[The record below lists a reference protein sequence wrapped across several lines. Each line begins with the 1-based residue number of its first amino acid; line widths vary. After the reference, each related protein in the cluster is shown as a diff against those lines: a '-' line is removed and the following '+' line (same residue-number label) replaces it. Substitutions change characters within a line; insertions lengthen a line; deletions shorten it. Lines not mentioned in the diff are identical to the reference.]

1 MEKRRPKMARFH
13 RETKKKQIEVCD
25 RQTESIVD
33 NNDSQARRADQNTNI
48 TAATTKLARLYLQ
61 LNK

>member
-1 MEKRRPKMARFH
+1 MARFH

-33 NNDSQARRADQNTNI
+33 NNDS
-48 TAATTKLARLYLQ
+48 
-61 LNK
+61 